1 MNGFSLDST
10 RDLKKLVI
18 KPKPE
23 PEMKWKGGNAAV
35 NMSENQNDISRQI
48 DYHLTCELFD
58 E

>member
-1 MNGFSLDST
+1 MNGFSLDNT

-23 PEMKWKGGNAAV
+23 SEIKWKGGNAAV